1 LVVAKKYNIVRLGY
15 AAFVATRREK
25 CVWIARKRRK
35 EMKTVILT
43 GLIATFAAGTA
54 SADLLYGTSFE
65 DVNDLGGKYFD
76 TGDAATDHWLS
87 NNAGEAAV
95 NGLGFDAWYGAFDP
109 AGVGLTDGDYVGVTN
124 YGPGG
129 YEGDQSY
136 QMSDSDGNM
145 ELHFNGYEGSA
156 SMVSLAIFIADTGYE
171 AADNFSIHWGADP
184 LDGTLYSLVDT
195 ELEDAAGV
203 WLFLEFDVS
212 ALGAGHLHVRGAS
225 NSGSEAYYID
235 AVSVY
240 GAVVPAPGA
249 LALLGIAGLARRRR
263 K

>member
-1 LVVAKKYNIVRLGY
+1 
-15 AAFVATRREK
+15 
-25 CVWIARKRRK
+25 
-35 EMKTVILT
+35 
-43 GLIATFAAGTA
+43 
-54 SADLLYGTSFE
+54 
-65 DVNDLGGKYFD
+65 
-76 TGDAATDHWLS
+76 
-87 NNAGEAAV
+87 
-95 NGLGFDAWYGAFDP
+95 
-109 AGVGLTDGDYVGVTN
+109 
-124 YGPGG
+124 
-129 YEGDQSY
+129 
-136 QMSDSDGNM
+136 MSDLDGNM

-184 LDGTLYSLVDT
+184 INGTLYSLVDT
-195 ELEDAAGV
+195 ELEDAAGLWV
-203 WLFLEFDVS
+203 FLEFDVS

>member
-1 LVVAKKYNIVRLGY
+1 
-15 AAFVATRREK
+15 
-25 CVWIARKRRK
+25 
-35 EMKTVILT
+35 MKTVILT

-54 SADLLYGTSFE
+54 SADLLYATSFE
-65 DVNDLGGKYFD
+65 DVNDLGGKYYD

-109 AGVGLTDGDYVGVTN
+109 AGVGLTDGDYVGVTD
-124 YGPGG
+124 YASGAGG
-129 YEGDQSY
+129 AFYDGNQAY
-136 QMSDSDGNM
+136 QMSDIDGNM

-156 SMVSLAIFIADTGYE
+156 SMVSLAIYIANTGYE

-184 LDGTLYSLVDT
+184 INGTLYSLVDT
-195 ELEDAAGV
+195 ELEDAAGS

-225 NSGSEAYYID
+225 NSGTEAYFID

-240 GAVVPAPGA
+240 GNVPAPGA

>member
-76 TGDAATDHWLS
+76 LGDAATDHWLS
-87 NNAGEAAV
+87 NNAGQAAV

-136 QMSDSDGNM
+136 QMSDIDGNM

-184 LDGTLYSLVDT
+184 INGPLYSLVDT

-235 AVSVY
+235 SVSVY
-240 GAVVPAPGA
+240 GNVPAPGA